1 MRTLVAAEV
10 DPLTCGRDPGQQ
22 RRHELL
28 RLADERVD
36 RAVVILV
43 GVHVEQLGVRGERR
57 ADRVDRA
64 PVAALGEVRDGFE
77 RQEHAAIVR
86 A

>member
-1 MRTLVAAEV
+1 M
-10 DPLTCGRDPGQQ
+10 
-22 RRHELL
+22 
-28 RLADERVD
+28 
-36 RAVVILV
+36 ILV
-43 GVHVEQLGVRGERR
+43 GVDVEQLGVRGQSAAPIASIVR
-57 ADRVDRA
+57 